1 LCASWITP
9 AGTTKDSPALTIFGG
24 WPSMRSSAW
33 LSSTIVIPR
42 VARIPAQRG
51 WIARRALPRCPIVPR
66 EQGQEPDE
74 AGRVDLDRSTF
85 SLPEVL
91 GHALTLVRG
100 PATRYGVGL
109 SLEVE
114 RGVGAVT
121 ADKRKVTQP

>member
-1 LCASWITP
+1 V
-9 AGTTKDSPALTIFGG
+9 TTRRWQARVSDHRHSA
-24 WPSMRSSAW
+24 RSENPGA
-33 LSSTIVIPR
+33 
-42 VARIPAQRG
+42 ARLDCG
-51 WIARRALPRCPIVPR
+51 RAVPRCPIVPR

-100 PATRYGVGL
+100 PASRYGVGL